1 MENYMIAD
9 NQVDSRGRVRTAR
22 RRDAQ
27 TGQSLALRRT
37 WFADPTSFSYQLLD
51 DEGLSS
57 NNSIFV
63 AYDGAT
69 ETVDALIGAWTNYGG
84 LLDAVVDGKIV
95 EGSITIPLIRNGS
108 WKAAPIEGNNVN
120 QVMNLNFDNDF
131 NSYATSILLPSYKE
145 SILTPAGLPDLVD
158 PALAAYIAGI
168 LGGYLTQV
176 FPNSRDLHDLN
187 ALRDAF
193 LTVRKVRNQKRG
205 TIVRP

>member
-1 MENYMIAD
+1 M
-9 NQVDSRGRVRTAR
+9 
-22 RRDAQ
+22 
-27 TGQSLALRRT
+27 
-37 WFADPTSFSYQLLD
+37 ADPTSFSYQILD

-57 NNSIFV
+57 NSQIYV

-69 ETVDALIGAWTNYGG
+69 ETVDALIGAWTSYGG
-84 LLDAVVDGKIV
+84 LTDAVIDGKIV
-95 EGSITIPLIRNGS
+95 EGSITIPLIRNPA
-108 WKAAPIEGNNVN
+108 WKATPAEGNNVN

-145 SILTPAGLPDLVD
+145 AILTPGGLPDLAD
-158 PALAAYIAGI
+158 AALAAYITAI
-168 LGGYLTQV
+168 LGGYITQV